1 MSLQFWFQV
10 TEDWRILPQSGL
22 LTRSSSRGCGSLCT
36 PFFSW
41 ERRHPPLPRGQQRW
55 WCFVPLSLLASADR
69 VSSLLKCS
77 LSPSLQ
83 FYHVVYTTLFLA
95 NRCPG
100 QVARV
105 GMATAAADLSP
116 SLCSFPESLCCLHF
130 SSLLCSS
137 VLSVSLL
144 SSHVLELSAL
154 SQQEGIPQPAVHVR

>member
-22 LTRSSSRGCGSLCT
+22 LTRSSSRSCGSLCT

-83 FYHVVYTTLFLA
+83 FYHVVYTTLFLQT
-95 NRCPG
+95 G
-100 QVARV
+100 ARV
-105 GMATAAADLSP
+105 RSPGWEWQQQQRICLPLSARFQ
-116 SLCSFPESLCCLHF
+116 SLCAVCTSRHF
-130 SSLLCSS
+130 SAPVFSQSVSS
-137 VLSVSLL
+137 VLMF
-144 SSHVLELSAL
+144 
-154 SQQEGIPQPAVHVR
+154 